1 MDTDSHPR
9 PGHEPL
15 PQPRTDAHPE
25 PLPEPLP
32 LAGLTVVAVEQAV
45 SAPFA
50 TRQLADLGAR
60 VIKVERPDGGDFA
73 RAYDTAAH
81 GLASHFVWAN
91 RGKESLTLD
100 LKDPRG
106 LEVLHRLLDG
116 ADVFVQNLAQGA
128 AARLGLDAATLCAR
142 YPRLIAVDVSGYG
155 PRGPY
160 AHKRAYDMLVQ
171 CEAGLVSV
179 TGTPD
184 EPVKAGI
191 PAADIAAAMYAF
203 SGVLAALVRRG
214 ITGRGG
220 PVEVS
225 MLDSLAEW
233 MGHPLH
239 HTMHGGEQ
247 PARTGLA
254 HAVIAPYDAYAT
266 ADGDRVLLSVQND
279 REWRRLAR
287 QVLERP
293 DLAEDPAFAT
303 NAARTRGRG
312 RTDAV
317 VAGALALLGA
327 DEAVRRLE
335 AAGIACARLNSV
347 AQLAGHPQLA
357 ARDRWREV
365 DSPVGPLRALLPPIG
380 LPGGAA
386 PRMGAVPALGQHDEP
401 LLRALGMTG
410 AQIAGL
416 RRDGVIAEGRGDAGE

>member
-1 MDTDSHPR
+1 MDTDPAPATAPR
-9 PGHEPL
+9 GV
-15 PQPRTDAHPE
+15 A
-25 PLPEPLP
+25 PEPLP

-91 RGKESLTLD
+91 RGKESLALD

-106 LEVLHRLLDG
+106 LEVLHGLLAG

-128 AARLGLDAATLCAR
+128 AARLGIDAAALCAR
-142 YPRLIAVDVSGYG
+142 YPRLVAVDVSGYG
-155 PRGPY
+155 PEGPY

-179 TGTPD
+179 TGTP
-184 EPVKAGI
+184 EVPVKAGV

-203 SGVLAALVRRG
+203 SGVLAALLRRG
-214 ITGRGG
+214 TTGRGG

-225 MLDSLAEW
+225 MLDALAEW

-247 PARTGLA
+247 PVRTGLA
-254 HAVIAPYDAYAT
+254 HAVIAPYDAYPT

-279 REWRRLAR
+279 REWGRLAR
-287 QVLERP
+287 QVLGRP
-293 DLAEDPAFAT
+293 DLAEDPAYAT
-303 NAARTRGRG
+303 NAARTRGREK
-312 RTDAV
+312 TDAV
-317 VAGALALLGA
+317 VAEALGRLGA
-327 DEAVRRLE
+327 DEAVGLLE

-347 AQLAGHPQLA
+347 AQLAAHPQLA
-357 ARDRWREV
+357 ARDRWRQV
-365 DSPVGPLRALLPPIG
+365 DSPAGPLRALLPPIG
-380 LPGGAA
+380 LPGGAE
-386 PRMGAVPALGQHDEP
+386 PRMGAVPALGEHTDA

-410 AQIAGL
+410 AQITAL
-416 RRDGVIAEGRGDAGE
+416 RRDGVIA